1 METSV
6 ASQDDPIPLSLI
18 QRVVAIG
25 SLGLLL
31 AGAYVV
37 VEPFLVPILW
47 AAILAYATWPLYR
60 HLSGYLPE
68 RPVATSLGMTMGLIV
83 LLFGPVILI
92 SLNLASEAQAVV
104 QALQSLGR
112 QEATPILDL
121 VARVPLVGKGLA
133 GRIQGLIESPEALRA
148 TLIELAQQSS
158 GFLQGLA
165 GDAARNLVKV
175 GITLLTVFF
184 LYLHGDAIVAQ
195 TRRAADHLGGTH
207 LWGYMAPAARAVNA
221 VLYGLIL
228 TALAQGLLAG
238 LAYAVAGLPMPAL
251 LGAATAILALLPFGA
266 PLIWVPAGVILV
278 LQGHWGAGI
287 GVLLWGML
295 VVSWIDNL
303 LRPMVISVG
312 TRIPFLMVFFGVIGG
327 AMAFG
332 LIGLFLGPIILSVL
346 LTVWREW
353 TEKVA

>member
-6 ASQDDPIPLSLI
+6 ASENDPIPLSLI
-18 QRVVAIG
+18 QRVVALG
-25 SLGLLL
+25 SLALLL
-31 AGAYVV
+31 VGTYVV
-37 VEPFLVPILW
+37 VEPFLIPILW
-47 AAILAYATWPLYR
+47 AAILVYATWPIYR
-60 HLSGYLPE
+60 RLCGYLPG
-68 RPVATSLGMTMGLIV
+68 RPVTTSLVMTTGLIV

-92 SLNLASEAQAVV
+92 SLNLAAEAQAVV
-104 QALQSLGR
+104 QTLQALGKE
-112 QEATPILDL
+112 EATPVLDL
-121 VARVPLVGKGLA
+121 LARVPLVGETLA
-133 GRIQGLIESPEALRA
+133 RRVQGLIESPEALQA
-148 TLIELAQQSS
+148 TMVELAQRSS

-165 GDAARNLVKV
+165 GDAARNVVKV

-195 TRRAADHLGGTH
+195 TRRAADYLGGTG
-207 LWGYMAPAARAVNA
+207 LWRYMAPITQAVNA

-238 LAYAVAGLPMPAL
+238 LAYAVAGVPMPAL

-266 PLIWVPAGVILV
+266 PLIWAPAGIILV
-278 LQGHWGAGI
+278 FQDQWAAGI

-303 LRPMVISVG
+303 IRPMVISVG